1 MGQAAIS
8 RLCRSTM
15 RWCGNQPVSSFTQ
28 RLFSRLSSQSH
39 FMNGEP
45 SPSRLSQSGCGTA
58 EISRMILMAMLSGI
72 GGQFTMSGSSN
83 IPERREFFAAEGQD
97 VARCYLAGSTAGPTR
112 LLTTRAI
119 DLIDSPMVVYDLI
132 CKKQHRF
139 EAWFP
144 NYEEYQKQADKKL
157 ISCPTCGS
165 TGIEKLPHACA
176 VHVKKE
182 LPAPVPKKTEKAPPG
197 PPSPAEFK
205 EMLLRVHHYI
215 KENFEDV
222 GSRFAEEARQ
232 IHCGKTE
239 ERPIHGTATPE
250 ERAELTEEGIPYA
263 ILPKPELDS

>member
-1 MGQAAIS
+1 
-8 RLCRSTM
+8 
-15 RWCGNQPVSSFTQ
+15 
-28 RLFSRLSSQSH
+28 
-39 FMNGEP
+39 
-45 SPSRLSQSGCGTA
+45 
-58 EISRMILMAMLSGI
+58 
-72 GGQFTMSGSSN
+72 MSGSSN
-83 IPERREFFAAEGQD
+83 IPERREFFALEAQD
-97 VARCYLAGSTAGPTR
+97 VARCYPAGSTAGPTR
-112 LLTTRAI
+112 LLTTRGI

-165 TGIEKLPHACA
+165 TRIEKLPHACA

-182 LPAPVPKKTEKAPPG
+182 QPAPVPKKTEKAPAG

-239 ERPIHGTATPE
+239 ERSIHGTATPE